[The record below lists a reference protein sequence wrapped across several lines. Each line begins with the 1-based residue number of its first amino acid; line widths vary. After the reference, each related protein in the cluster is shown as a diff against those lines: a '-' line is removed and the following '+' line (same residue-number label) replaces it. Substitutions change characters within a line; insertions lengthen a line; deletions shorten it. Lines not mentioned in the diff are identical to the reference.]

1 MSAITTRFESGPS
14 YGLTKEIEPVT
25 VEIRSSGALRSL
37 TLNLHSDRVPEGFAV
52 LASNEE
58 EAHKS
63 LVAAGYDIGTS
74 PLTRK
79 LDGGSAEGFWDITI
93 DFLRM
98 VCYGPGEYVQPH
110 YHDIDETFTIKSG
123 GCYVWTSQDAGKS
136 WDYNYCGKGELI
148 IPGGAWHCLVAGPE
162 GLCMDVYRDHKRS
175 INWLDGSHS
184 AGWRK
189 DLSYVVTI
197 QDIEEATRLALCSI

>member
-1 MSAITTRFESGPS
+1 MSAITPLFEGLSL
-14 YGLTKEIEPVT
+14 YGLSKEIEPVT
-25 VEIRSSGALRSL
+25 VEISSSGSLRSL
-37 TLNLHSDRVPEGFAV
+37 TLSLHIKRAPEGFAV
-52 LASNEE
+52 LALSE
-58 EAHKS
+58 EAAHKA
-63 LVAAGYDIGTS
+63 LVASGYDIRTA

-79 LDGGSAEGFWDITI
+79 LDSGSAEGFWDITI
-93 DFLRM
+93 NSLRM

-123 GCYVWTSQDAGKS
+123 RCYVWTSQDAGKS

-148 IPGGAWHCLVAGPE
+148 IPGGAWHCLVAGSD

-189 DLSYVVTI
+189 DLSYIVTI
-197 QDIEEATRLALCSI
+197 QELEEATRLALCSV

>member
-1 MSAITTRFESGPS
+1 MSAITSLFQ
-14 YGLTKEIEPVT
+14 GLSVYASTKEIEPVT
-25 VEIRSSGALRSL
+25 VELRSSGALRSL
-37 TLNLHSDRVPEGFAV
+37 TLSLLSKRVPEGFAV
-52 LASNEE
+52 LASSEE
-58 EAHKS
+58 EAHKA
-63 LVAAGYDIGTS
+63 LVAAGYDIGTA

-79 LDGGSAEGFWDITI
+79 LDSGSAEGFWDITI

-123 GCYVWTSQDAGKS
+123 GCFVWSSQDAGKS

-148 IPGGAWHCLVAGPE
+148 IPGGAWHCLVAGPD

-175 INWLDGSHS
+175 INWLDGNHS

-189 DLSYVVTI
+189 DLSYIVTI
-197 QDIEEATRLALCSI
+197 QDIEEATRRAFCSV

>member
-1 MSAITTRFESGPS
+1 MSAITRFEGVPS
-14 YGLTKEIEPVT
+14 YGLAEKIEPVT
-25 VEIRSSGALRSL
+25 VELRDSGFIRSL
-37 TLNLHSDRVPEGFAV
+37 TLSLHSKKIPEEFAV

-63 LVAAGYDIGTS
+63 LVAAGYDIGTA

-79 LDGGSAEGFWDITI
+79 LDSSTGEGFWDITI
-93 DFLRM
+93 DSLRM

-110 YHDIDETFTIKSG
+110 YHDIEETFTIKSG
-123 GCYVWTSQDAGKS
+123 GCYVWTSQDAGKI
-136 WDYNYCGKGELI
+136 WDYNYCEKGELI

-162 GLCMDVYRDHKRS
+162 GLCMDVYRDQTRT
-175 INWLDGSHS
+175 INWLDDGHS

-189 DLSYVVTI
+189 DLVYTITI
-197 QDIEEATRLALCSI
+197 QDLEEATELAFCSV